1 MATKPDKWVD
11 GVKVKEKKREMKEKQ
26 PRVKKTI
33 VEMIWRQEDARR
45 KSSKSVLS
53 VETRTK
59 KKEFFFF

>member
-33 VEMIWRQEDARR
+33 VEMI
-45 KSSKSVLS
+45 
-53 VETRTK
+53 
-59 KKEFFFF
+59 

>member
-1 MATKPDKWVD
+1 
-11 GVKVKEKKREMKEKQ
+11 VKEKKREMKEKQ